1 LRPSLGKNHAMEAR
15 IVWIKQHFEAATAGL
30 VAALADRGVTPTQV
44 SLAGLAV
51 TIASAPLIASGW
63 LTVGALVF
71 GFGSL
76 ADAIDG
82 ALARR
87 LGVVSDFGAF
97 LDSTLDRVGEA
108 AGLAGLAAYFV
119 AQGEVWAV
127 VLVVVALAAGNLT
140 SYVRARAESL
150 GVACSDGWMSRTERV
165 FVFGLGLLLHLPEIM
180 IVVLATATSV
190 TAAQRF
196 VVVRRAL
203 TERVVD
209 AEEGSGPG
217 QTPFGV

>member
-1 LRPSLGKNHAMEAR
+1 VEPR
-15 IVWIKQHFEAATAGL
+15 IVWIKQRFEAATSSL
-30 VAALADRGVTPTQV
+30 IDALARRGVTPTAV

-51 TIASAPLIASGW
+51 TVSSVPLIATGW

-76 ADAIDG
+76 ADGLDG

-97 LDSTLDRVGEA
+97 LDSTLDRIGEA
-108 AGLAGLAAYFV
+108 AGLAGLTAYF
-119 AQGEVWAV
+119 ALGGQVWPT

-150 GVACSDGWMSRTERV
+150 GVECSDGWMSRTERV
-165 FVFGLGLLLHLPEIM
+165 FVFGIGLLLHVPELM
-180 IVVLATATSV
+180 IAVLALATTITAG
-190 TAAQRF
+190 QRF
-196 VVVRRAL
+196 VAVQRAL
-203 TERVVD
+203 SERS
-209 AEEGSGPG
+209 ARGTRS
-217 QTPFGV
+217 